1 MLNYVTYD
9 NNKEN
14 WIVFIHG
21 IGGSTNTWKKQI
33 ESFSETYNLLLI
45 DLPGH
50 GLSQNVEPNMKITRK
65 NVNTA
70 IKDVLDIVGIKKADF
85 VVMSLGCLVIANF
98 ATKYPEYV
106 NAIVFGGSILEVN
119 VFYKALT
126 NIIKVTKRFIPHRFL
141 YKAFALIMMP
151 RKNHKRSR
159 KIFIRESL
167 KMKRENFLQW
177 VDYLSEIAH
186 PKKLLNKMKK
196 LNVKMLFVS
205 GDEDVCF
212 IKGTKK
218 VSKLL
223 EKSKLSI
230 IEKCGHVCTIEK
242 AKEFNQ
248 LALNFLKS
256 VHKQPAIS
264 Q

>member
-33 ESFSETYNLLLI
+33 ESFSESYNLLLI

-50 GLSQNVEPNMKITRK
+50 GKSQNSELDVKITRK
-65 NVNTA
+65 NVNLA
-70 IKDVLDIVGIKKADF
+70 LKDVLDNVGIKKADF

-98 ATKYPEYV
+98 VTKYPEYV
-106 NAIVFGGSILEVN
+106 NAIVFGGSILEIN
-119 VFYKALT
+119 CFYKALT
-126 NIIKVTKRFIPHRFL
+126 GIIKVTKRFIPHRFL
-141 YKAFALIMMP
+141 YKTFALIMMP

-159 KIFIRESL
+159 KIFVRESL
-167 KMKRENFLQW
+167 KMKRESFMQW
-177 VDYLSEIAH
+177 VDYLSQITH
-186 PKKLLNKMKK
+186 PKKLLNKMKN
-196 LNVKMLFVS
+196 LNIKILFVS
-205 GDEDVCF
+205 GDEDTCF
-212 IKGTKK
+212 LKGAKK

-223 EKSKLSI
+223 EKSKIDI
-230 IEKCGHVCTIEK
+230 IKKCGHVCTIEK

-248 LALNFLKS
+248 LALNFLQS
-256 VHKQPAIS
+256 VHKKPVIV
-264 Q
+264 